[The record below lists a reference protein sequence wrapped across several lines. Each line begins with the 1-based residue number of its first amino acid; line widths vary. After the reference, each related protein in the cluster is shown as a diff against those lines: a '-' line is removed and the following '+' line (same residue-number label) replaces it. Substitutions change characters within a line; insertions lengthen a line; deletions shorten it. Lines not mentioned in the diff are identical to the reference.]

1 MRPEETVDYHIKS
14 SWHSISRMYNQLA
27 SSYNLT
33 QAAGYVLMMI
43 DEHKGT
49 YVTKI
54 GPLLGMEPTSMTRLL
69 KSMESDALIVRVKE
83 KGDKRKVK
91 VWLTKDGLEK
101 RIIAR
106 KVVKR
111 FNNRILNEIGEAEF
125 IIFKDII
132 QKVNQIADDCKKL
145 SIDKI

>member
-1 MRPEETVDYHIKS
+1 
-14 SWHSISRMYNQLA
+14 
-27 SSYNLT
+27 
-33 QAAGYVLMMI
+33 MMI

-69 KSMESDALIVRVKE
+69 KSMESDNLIVRIKE

-111 FNNRILNEIGEAEF
+111 FNNRILNEIGEGEF
-125 IIFKDII
+125 AIFKDII
-132 QKVNQIADDCKKL
+132 QKVNQIADECKKL